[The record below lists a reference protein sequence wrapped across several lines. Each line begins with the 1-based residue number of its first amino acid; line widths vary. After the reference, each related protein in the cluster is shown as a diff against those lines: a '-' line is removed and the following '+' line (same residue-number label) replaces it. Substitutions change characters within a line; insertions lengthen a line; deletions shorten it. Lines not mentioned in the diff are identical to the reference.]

1 MTDTA
6 PLKLPELLLPA
17 GGFDSAIAAIE
28 GGADA
33 LYLGFADFSAR
44 KQARN
49 FDKTEYRR
57 LHRLAR
63 EKGIRLYAALNT
75 VILQD
80 EFEGA
85 SALLSFLGRFPPD
98 AVIVQDWGLARLIKE
113 RHPGIAI
120 HASTQ
125 SAVQGSAAARIA
137 RELGASRIVLP
148 RETSLAEM
156 ARLRQA
162 EPGLEYE
169 TFVHGALC
177 YSFSGLCLASGLVL
191 GRSGN
196 RGECAQLCRSH
207 YGAEV
212 PAAGSQATGNGLA
225 GRSGHWF
232 SCRDLDLGE
241 RVGELAA
248 VGISSLKVEG
258 RMKSPEYCF
267 AVASL
272 YRGLLDRL
280 SGTGPN
286 DEEIAARREAA
297 RIAFARS
304 PTEAWITE
312 RGGASLIDAAYPG
325 HRGASAGRIV
335 SNSRG
340 RLVVDLDGPLGLRD
354 GLLGFERGDPSRPL
368 RFPVLELRDARSGRE
383 IVRARAGSRVGL
395 LAESEGQP
403 CTELRPGDE
412 LRRISSREL
421 DRKDPSPEEYDM
433 AREELPL
440 KLRFSAAG
448 LAAELVLPH
457 FGGQTVQV
465 EPGLPLPLDLA
476 KTAGGLSRA
485 LSLFGESGDADFLLV
500 PTVDPDATVEL
511 PPGPDGSPRSCSV
524 SELFIPPSMLKR
536 EKNRIYTRCAELVAE
551 AENACSSGSYA
562 ASRMPSDHSLSHD
575 NLVQDAPPDRPPRA
589 ALVFPRAE
597 LASGMPFAT
606 ARDLAAGTALPSWGG
621 RSWLPLAPLVLDRDG
636 YGLLVQKRVV
646 ALLES
651 GQSLVIGLGALHHF
665 PIARALRALCP
676 DAEGRLAFFL
686 DINLYVANDLA
697 FASLSSLVPGV
708 EFAYR
713 YLEFESELEK
723 WDRAFLAPVGPDF
736 EPPLFQSLGCVL
748 KHHVERGTCPIAC
761 GKSWSSVL
769 VDRDRRHRVIVEDCV
784 TTLFRIG
791 RIDGR
796 SP

>member
-33 LYLGFADFSAR
+33 LYLDFADFSAR

-85 SALLSFLGRFPPD
+85 SALLAFLGRFPPD
-98 AVIVQDWGLARLIKE
+98 AVIVQDWGLARLMKD
-113 RHPGIAI
+113 RHPGIAV

-125 SAVQGSAAARIA
+125 CAVQGSAAARVA

-156 ARLRQA
+156 ARLRQE
-162 EPGLEYE
+162 EPNLEYE

-196 RGECAQLCRSH
+196 RGDCAQLCRSH
-207 YGAEV
+207 YVAEI
-212 PAAGSQATGNGLA
+212 PAAGSHAAENGLS
-225 GRSGHWF
+225 GRTGHWF

-280 SGTGPN
+280 SGKGPG
-286 DEEIAARREAA
+286 DEEIATRHEAA

-304 PTEAWITE
+304 PTEAWMTE

-325 HRGASAGRIV
+325 HRGVSAGRIV
-335 SNSRG
+335 SNTRG
-340 RLVVDLDGPLGLRD
+340 RLVVDLEGPLGLRD
-354 GLLGFERGDPSRPL
+354 GILGFERGDPFRPL
-368 RFPVLELRDARSGRE
+368 RFPVLELRDARTGRE

-395 LAESEGQP
+395 LAESEGWP

-421 DRKDPSPEEYDM
+421 DRKNPSPEEYDM

-440 KLRFSAAG
+440 HLRFGVAG
-448 LAAELVLPH
+448 LAAELILPH
-457 FGGQTVQV
+457 FGGQTAQV

-476 KTAGGLSRA
+476 KSTGGLMRA
-485 LSLFGESGDADFLLV
+485 LSIFGESGDADFLLV
-500 PTVDPDATVEL
+500 PSVDPDATVEL
-511 PPGPDGSPRSCSV
+511 LPGPDGTLRSCSV
-524 SELFIPPSMLKR
+524 SELFIPPSILKR
-536 EKNRIYTRCAELVAE
+536 EKNRIYARCAELVAE
-551 AENACSSGSYA
+551 AENGYSSGSVSA
-562 ASRMPSDHSLSHD
+562 IRRLSGQASPLGI
-575 NLVQDAPPDRPPRA
+575 LAPEVPPARPPRA
-589 ALVFPRAE
+589 ALVFPRAG
-597 LASGMPFAT
+597 LDSGMPFAT
-606 ARDLAAGTALPSWGG
+606 PRDLAAGTALPVWGG
-621 RSWLPLAPLVLDRDG
+621 RSWLPLAPLVLDRG
-636 YGLLVQKRVV
+636 AYGILVQKRV
-646 ALLES
+646 ASLLEA
-651 GQSLVIGLGALHHF
+651 GLSLVIGLGALHHF
-665 PIARALRALCP
+665 PIARTLRALFP
-676 DAEGRLAFFL
+676 DSDARLAFFL

-697 FASLSSLVPGV
+697 FSSLSSLLPGV

-713 YLEFESELEK
+713 YLEFERELEK
-723 WDRAFLAPVGPDF
+723 WDRVFLAPVGHDF

-748 KHHVERGTCPIAC
+748 KHHVERGTCPSSC
-761 GKSWSSVL
+761 SKDWSSVL
-769 VDRDRRHRVIVEDCV
+769 SDRDRRYRVIVEDCV

-791 RIDGR
+791 RTDGR